1 VIKPPY
7 AEGRQRTP
15 APPTRSPLAR
25 APEPLTG
32 APHARAT
39 LRATVVQSLQTSAG
53 NRAVSAMVTGRDLA
67 VQRDDEPGAGSGAP
81 LAERYAAA
89 LTVGDQTGNY
99 RTAAELLNGFSR
111 ADVLSR
117 LAVLTEQQVAYL
129 HIGALENPAVGPGS
143 QVAELTAPGTPRASV
158 PERASSTGPAG
169 AGAGGTPVGEAAIG
183 ADAAIAAMSGI
194 DRLAEAFR
202 RSDINAAVR
211 AQVLAAM
218 TPEALAAAVVGF
230 AVGFV
235 ASQLTPVGWAAD
247 VALAFT
253 ALFIGTALFRAANH
267 LIGFAAARNATT
279 SREIDV
285 AAGEFAAA
293 VAEIEIDALL
303 FLLTRTMGGGSAGA
317 GPASAGSGPVMLATT
332 GGGRLVV
339 IAAETVPVAVSGQV
353 GAIAGAGALAMAG
366 TPRDPDYWE
375 DKYGDDPLNERP
387 RRERISDGN
396 KAELEDSGWLRGRL
410 PDEERRREFMEWL
423 QRRHEQGE
431 AHIHLRPGSR
441 EAEQAVGEFELENP

>member
-211 AQVLAAM
+211 ARVLAAM

-267 LIGFAAARNATT
+267 LSGFAAA
-279 SREIDV
+279 
-285 AAGEFAAA
+285 
-293 VAEIEIDALL
+293 IEIDALL